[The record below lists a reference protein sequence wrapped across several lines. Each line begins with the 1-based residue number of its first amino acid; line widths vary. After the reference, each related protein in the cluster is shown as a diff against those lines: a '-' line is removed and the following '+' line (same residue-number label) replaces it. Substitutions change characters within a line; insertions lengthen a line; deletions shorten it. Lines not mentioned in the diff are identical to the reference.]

1 MCEALAKS
9 GSTYPYY
16 FKSNLSL
23 IIQKLFPTFANHLK
37 SDVMNYKG
45 KKAAFYTLGCKLN
58 FSETS
63 TIARSFEEVGFE
75 RVDFKEDADVYV
87 INTCSVTNQ
96 GDKSSR
102 NIIRQAA
109 KKNPN
114 AMVIVIGCYAQ
125 LKPGEIGHIEG
136 VDMVLGTQE
145 KFNIPA
151 WLGDLSKKRKTEVH
165 TTRLQN
171 LKMYHKSFSWGDR
184 TRSFLKIQ
192 DGCDYYCSFC
202 TIPYARGRSRNDNIQ
217 NTVAEARKVVG
228 KGFKEIILTG
238 VNIGDF
244 GKSTN
249 ETFYDLLKALEKVE
263 GLERLRIS
271 SVEPNLL
278 KDQIIEL
285 VAGSKVIM
293 PHFHIPLQ
301 SGSDEILSLMKRKYS
316 TALFAS
322 RIQKIKEIVPHA
334 FIGVDVIAGTN
345 GETEKLFQE
354 SYDFINSFKV
364 SQLHAF
370 PYSERNGTQALK
382 IPWKVD
388 VEDRKRRTQMYIN
401 LSEKKLR
408 AFYTQHL
415 DTTQTVLFEEQSDK
429 NRIQGFTENYIR
441 VETGYQEGMV
451 NQLFKVNLKTILPNG
466 HIEIGLV

>member
-1 MCEALAKS
+1 M
-9 GSTYPYY
+9 
-16 FKSNLSL
+16 
-23 IIQKLFPTFANHLK
+23 
-37 SDVMNYKG
+37 DYKG

-63 TIARSFEEVGFE
+63 AIAGTFKDVGFE
-75 RVDFKEDADVYV
+75 RVAFEEKADVYV

-102 NIIRQAA
+102 NIIRQAV
-109 KKNPN
+109 KNNPD

-125 LKPGEIGHIEG
+125 LKPGEVGSIEG

-145 KFNIPA
+145 KFNIPSY
-151 WLGDLSKKRKTEVH
+151 LGNLEKQKT
-165 TTRLQN
+165 TDIKITRLADIR
-171 LKMYHKSFSWGDR
+171 SFHQAFSRDDR

-202 TIPYARGRSRNDNIQ
+202 TIPYARGGSRNDTIQ
-217 NTVAEARKVVG
+217 NTVREAEKAVER
-228 KGFKEIILTG
+228 GFKEVVLTG

-244 GKSTN
+244 GKSTGEN
-249 ETFYDLLKALEKVE
+249 FLGLIMALEKVE
-263 GLERLRIS
+263 GLHRLRLGSI
-271 SVEPNLL
+271 EPNLL
-278 KDQIIEL
+278 HDKIIER
-285 VAGSKVIM
+285 VAASKVIM

-316 TALFAS
+316 TGLFAR
-322 RIQKIKEIVPHA
+322 RIRRIRELVPHA

-345 GETEKLFQE
+345 GETDKHFQE
-354 SYDFINSFKV
+354 SYDFINSFDI

-370 PYSERNGTQALK
+370 TYSERSGTQALK

-388 VEDRKRRTQMYIN
+388 IEERKHRTQRYIN

-408 AFYTQHL
+408 AFYEKYLGTKH
-415 DTTQTVLFEEQSDK
+415 TVLFEKPLKSGEVMS
-429 NRIQGFTENYIR
+429 GFTDNYIR
-441 VETGYQEGMV
+441 VETPYKEELV
-451 NQLFKVNLKTILPNG
+451 NELRNVKLQTILPNG
-466 HIEIGLV
+466 HVTINFE

>member
-1 MCEALAKS
+1 M
-9 GSTYPYY
+9 
-16 FKSNLSL
+16 
-23 IIQKLFPTFANHLK
+23 
-37 SDVMNYKG
+37 DYKG

-63 TIARSFEEVGFE
+63 AIAGTFKDVGFE
-75 RVDFKEDADVYV
+75 RVAFEEKADVYV

-102 NIIRQAA
+102 NIIRQAV
-109 KKNPN
+109 KNNPD

-125 LKPGEIGHIEG
+125 LKPGEVGSIEG

-145 KFNIPA
+145 KFNIPSY
-151 WLGDLSKKRKTEVH
+151 LGNLEKQKT
-165 TTRLQN
+165 TDIKITRLADIR
-171 LKMYHKSFSWGDR
+171 SFHQAFSRDDR

-202 TIPYARGRSRNDNIQ
+202 TIPYARGGSRNDTIQ
-217 NTVAEARKVVG
+217 NTVREAEKAVER
-228 KGFKEIILTG
+228 GFKEVVLTG

-244 GKSTN
+244 GKSTGEN
-249 ETFYDLLKALEKVE
+249 FLGLIMALEKVE
-263 GLERLRIS
+263 GLHRLRLGSI
-271 SVEPNLL
+271 EPNLL
-278 KDQIIEL
+278 HDKIIER
-285 VAGSKVIM
+285 VAASKVIM

-316 TALFAS
+316 TGLFAR
-322 RIQKIKEIVPHA
+322 RIRRIRELVPHA

-345 GETEKLFQE
+345 GETDKHFQE
-354 SYDFINSFKV
+354 SYDFINSFDI

-370 PYSERNGTQALK
+370 TYSERSGTQALK

-388 VEDRKRRTQMYIN
+388 IEERKHRTQRYIN

-408 AFYTQHL
+408 AFYEKYLGTKH
-415 DTTQTVLFEEQSDK
+415 TVLFEKPLKSGEVMS
-429 NRIQGFTENYIR
+429 GFTDNYIR
-441 VETGYQEGMV
+441 VETPYKEELV
-451 NQLFKVNLKTILPNG
+451 NELRDVKLQTILPNG
-466 HIEIGLV
+466 HVTINFE

>member
-1 MCEALAKS
+1 M
-9 GSTYPYY
+9 
-16 FKSNLSL
+16 
-23 IIQKLFPTFANHLK
+23 
-37 SDVMNYKG
+37 DYKG

-63 TIARSFEEVGFE
+63 AIAGTFKDVGFE
-75 RVDFKEDADVYV
+75 RVAFEEEADVYV

-102 NIIRQAA
+102 NIIRQAV
-109 KKNPN
+109 KNNPD

-125 LKPGEIGHIEG
+125 LKPGEVGSIEG

-145 KFNIPA
+145 KFNIPSY
-151 WLGDLSKKRKTEVH
+151 LGNLEKQKT
-165 TTRLQN
+165 TDIKITRLADIR
-171 LKMYHKSFSWGDR
+171 SFHQAFSRDDR

-202 TIPYARGRSRNDNIQ
+202 TIPYARGGSRNDTIQ
-217 NTVAEARKVVG
+217 NTVRETQKAIER
-228 KGFKEIILTG
+228 GFKEVVLTG

-244 GKSTN
+244 GKSTGEN
-249 ETFYDLLKALEKVE
+249 FLGLIMALEKVE
-263 GLERLRIS
+263 GLHRLRLGSI
-271 SVEPNLL
+271 EPNLL
-278 KDQIIEL
+278 HDKIIER
-285 VAGSKVIM
+285 VAASKVIM

-316 TALFAS
+316 TGLFAR
-322 RIQKIKEIVPHA
+322 RIRRIRELVPHA

-345 GETEKLFQE
+345 GETDKHFQE
-354 SYDFINSFKV
+354 SYDFINSFDI

-370 PYSERNGTQALK
+370 TYSERSGTQALK

-388 VEDRKRRTQMYIN
+388 IEERKHRTQRYIN

-408 AFYTQHL
+408 AFYEKYLGTKH
-415 DTTQTVLFEEQSDK
+415 TVLFEKPLKSGEVMS
-429 NRIQGFTENYIR
+429 GFTDNYIR
-441 VETGYQEGMV
+441 VETPYKEELV
-451 NQLFKVNLKTILPNG
+451 NELRDVKLQTILPNG
-466 HIEIGLV
+466 HVTINFE

>member
-1 MCEALAKS
+1 M
-9 GSTYPYY
+9 
-16 FKSNLSL
+16 
-23 IIQKLFPTFANHLK
+23 
-37 SDVMNYKG
+37 DYKG

-63 TIARSFEEVGFE
+63 AIAGTFKDVGFE
-75 RVDFKEDADVYV
+75 RVAFEEKADVYV

-102 NIIRQAA
+102 NIIRQAV
-109 KKNPN
+109 KNNPD

-125 LKPGEIGHIEG
+125 LKPGEVGSIEG

-145 KFNIPA
+145 KFNIPSY
-151 WLGDLSKKRKTEVH
+151 LGNLEKQKT
-165 TTRLQN
+165 TDIKITRLADIR
-171 LKMYHKSFSWGDR
+171 SFHQAFSRDDR

-202 TIPYARGRSRNDNIQ
+202 TIPYARGGSRNDTIQ
-217 NTVAEARKVVG
+217 NTVRETQKAVER
-228 KGFKEIILTG
+228 GFKEVVLTG

-244 GKSTN
+244 GKSTGEN
-249 ETFYDLLKALEKVE
+249 FLGLIMALEKVE
-263 GLERLRIS
+263 GLHRLRLGSI
-271 SVEPNLL
+271 EPNLL
-278 KDQIIEL
+278 HDKIIER
-285 VAGSKVIM
+285 VAASKVIM

-316 TALFAS
+316 TGLFAR
-322 RIQKIKEIVPHA
+322 RIRRIRELIPHA

-345 GETEKLFQE
+345 GETDKHFQE
-354 SYDFINSFKV
+354 SYDFINSFDI

-370 PYSERNGTQALK
+370 TYSERSGTQALK

-388 VEDRKRRTQMYIN
+388 IEERKHRTQRYIN

-408 AFYTQHL
+408 AFYEKHL
-415 DTTQTVLFEEQSDK
+415 GTKHTVLFEKPLKSGEVMS
-429 NRIQGFTENYIR
+429 GFTDNYIR
-441 VETGYQEGMV
+441 VETPYKEELV
-451 NQLFKVNLKTILPNG
+451 NELRDVKLQTILPNG
-466 HIEIGLV
+466 HVTINFE

>member
-1 MCEALAKS
+1 M
-9 GSTYPYY
+9 
-16 FKSNLSL
+16 
-23 IIQKLFPTFANHLK
+23 
-37 SDVMNYKG
+37 DYKG

-63 TIARSFEEVGFE
+63 AIAGTFKDVGFE
-75 RVDFKEDADVYV
+75 RVAFEEKADVYV

-102 NIIRQAA
+102 NIIRQAV
-109 KKNPN
+109 KNNPD

-125 LKPGEIGHIEG
+125 LKPGEVGSIEG

-145 KFNIPA
+145 KFNIPSY
-151 WLGDLSKKRKTEVH
+151 LGNLEKQKT
-165 TTRLQN
+165 TDIKITRLADIR
-171 LKMYHKSFSWGDR
+171 SFHQAFSRDDR

-202 TIPYARGRSRNDNIQ
+202 TIPYARGGSRNDTIQ
-217 NTVAEARKVVG
+217 NTVRETEKAVER
-228 KGFKEIILTG
+228 GFKEVVLTG

-244 GKSTN
+244 GKSTGEN
-249 ETFYDLLKALEKVE
+249 FLGLIMALEKVE
-263 GLERLRIS
+263 GLHRLRLGSI
-271 SVEPNLL
+271 EPNLL
-278 KDQIIEL
+278 HDKIIER
-285 VAGSKVIM
+285 VAASKVIM

-316 TALFAS
+316 TGLFAR
-322 RIQKIKEIVPHA
+322 RIRRIRELVPHA

-345 GETEKLFQE
+345 GETDKHFQE
-354 SYDFINSFKV
+354 SYDFINSFDI

-370 PYSERNGTQALK
+370 TYSERSGTQALK

-388 VEDRKRRTQMYIN
+388 IEERKHRTQRYIN

-408 AFYTQHL
+408 AFYEKHL
-415 DTTQTVLFEEQSDK
+415 GTKHTVLFEKPLKSGEVMS
-429 NRIQGFTENYIR
+429 GFTDNYIR
-441 VETGYQEGMV
+441 VETPYKEELV
-451 NQLFKVNLKTILPNG
+451 NELRDVKLQTILPNG
-466 HIEIGLV
+466 HVTINFE

>member
-1 MCEALAKS
+1 M
-9 GSTYPYY
+9 
-16 FKSNLSL
+16 
-23 IIQKLFPTFANHLK
+23 
-37 SDVMNYKG
+37 DYKG

-63 TIARSFEEVGFE
+63 AIAGTFKDVGFE
-75 RVDFKEDADVYV
+75 RVAFEEKADVYV

-102 NIIRQAA
+102 NIIRQAV
-109 KKNPN
+109 KNNPD

-125 LKPGEIGHIEG
+125 LKPGEVGSIEG

-145 KFNIPA
+145 KFNIPSY
-151 WLGDLSKKRKTEVH
+151 LGNLEKQKTTDIK
-165 TTRLQN
+165 TTRLADIR
-171 LKMYHKSFSWGDR
+171 SFHQAFSRDDR

-202 TIPYARGRSRNDNIQ
+202 TIPYARGGSRNDTIQ
-217 NTVAEARKVVG
+217 NTVREAEKAVER
-228 KGFKEIILTG
+228 GFKEVVLTG

-244 GKSTN
+244 GKSTGEN
-249 ETFYDLLKALEKVE
+249 FLGLIMALEKVE
-263 GLERLRIS
+263 GLHRLRLGSI
-271 SVEPNLL
+271 EPNLL
-278 KDQIIEL
+278 HDKIIER
-285 VAGSKVIM
+285 VAASKVIM

-316 TALFAS
+316 TGLFAR
-322 RIQKIKEIVPHA
+322 RIQRIRELIPHA

-345 GETEKLFQE
+345 GETDKHFQE
-354 SYDFINSFKV
+354 SYDFINSFDI

-370 PYSERNGTQALK
+370 TYSERSGTQALK

-388 VEDRKRRTQMYIN
+388 IEERKHRTQRYIN

-408 AFYTQHL
+408 AFYEKYLGTKH
-415 DTTQTVLFEEQSDK
+415 TVLFEKPLKSGEVMS
-429 NRIQGFTENYIR
+429 GFTDNYIR
-441 VETGYQEGMV
+441 VETPYKEELV
-451 NQLFKVNLKTILPNG
+451 NELRNVKLQTILPNG
-466 HIEIGLV
+466 HVTINFE

>member
-1 MCEALAKS
+1 M
-9 GSTYPYY
+9 
-16 FKSNLSL
+16 
-23 IIQKLFPTFANHLK
+23 
-37 SDVMNYKG
+37 DYKG

-63 TIARSFEEVGFE
+63 AIAGTFKDVGFE
-75 RVDFKEDADVYV
+75 RVAFEEKADVYV

-102 NIIRQAA
+102 NIIRQAV
-109 KKNPN
+109 KNNPD

-125 LKPGEIGHIEG
+125 LKPGEVGSIEG

-145 KFNIPA
+145 KFNIPSY
-151 WLGDLSKKRKTEVH
+151 LGNLEKQKTTDIK
-165 TTRLQN
+165 TTRLADIR
-171 LKMYHKSFSWGDR
+171 SFHQAFSRDDR

-202 TIPYARGRSRNDNIQ
+202 TIPYARGGSRNDTIQ
-217 NTVAEARKVVG
+217 NTVREAEKAVER
-228 KGFKEIILTG
+228 GFKEVVLTG

-244 GKSTN
+244 GKSTGEN
-249 ETFYDLLKALEKVE
+249 FLGLIMALEKVE
-263 GLERLRIS
+263 GLHRLRLGSI
-271 SVEPNLL
+271 EPNLL
-278 KDQIIEL
+278 HDKIIER
-285 VAGSKVIM
+285 VAASKVIM

-316 TALFAS
+316 TGLFAR
-322 RIQKIKEIVPHA
+322 RIRRIRELVPHA

-345 GETEKLFQE
+345 GETDKHFQE
-354 SYDFINSFKV
+354 SYDFINSFDI

-370 PYSERNGTQALK
+370 TYSERSGTQALK

-388 VEDRKRRTQMYIN
+388 IEERKHRTQRYIN

-408 AFYTQHL
+408 AFYEKYLGTKH
-415 DTTQTVLFEEQSDK
+415 TVLFEKPLKSGEVMS
-429 NRIQGFTENYIR
+429 GFTDNYIR
-441 VETGYQEGMV
+441 VETPYKEELV
-451 NQLFKVNLKTILPNG
+451 NELRDVKLQTILTNG
-466 HIEIGLV
+466 HVTINFE